1 MVSLAT
7 ELESKILRDKI
18 QMVDLKGQYLKIK
31 DEIDQAITQTIS
43 SFKFISGPSVET
55 FANNLAQYLQTDH
68 VITCGNGTDALQI
81 ALMALDLKPGDEVI
95 VPAFTYVATAEVIAL
110 LGLTPI
116 MVDVDMDTCTIKLN
130 EADKLITENTKAII
144 PVHLYGQSS
153 DMNAVMSFAKKHK
166 LFVIEDNAQAIG
178 ATYNIENSTHKTG
191 TIGDIGTYSFY
202 PSKNL
207 GCYGDGGALSTSN
220 PELAKKIKMI
230 ASHGQSKKY
239 HHQVVGVNSR
249 LDSLQAA
256 ILDVKLKHLY
266 TFTKQRIKAAEF
278 YDQHLEELSEI
289 KIPFRDPKCNHIY
302 HQYTLQ
308 VNNDK
313 RDKLK
318 QYLADHGIPTM
329 IYYPLPLYQQAAYQ
343 KYVVSDFQLANTEK
357 LCKSVLSLPMHTELS
372 MQQLTFIVE
381 KIKAFFK
388 NE

>member
-1 MVSLAT
+1 
-7 ELESKILRDKI
+7 
-18 QMVDLKGQYLKIK
+18 MVDLQGQYLKIK
-31 DEIDQAITQTIS
+31 DEIDQAIAETIS
-43 SFKFISGPSVET
+43 SFQFIGGPRVEA
-55 FANNLAQYLQTDH
+55 FAHNLAQYLNTAH
-68 VITCGNGTDALQI
+68 VVTCGNGTDALQI

-110 LGLTPI
+110 LGLTPV
-116 MVDVDMDTCTIKLN
+116 MVDVDLDTFNINLID
-130 EADKLITENTKAII
+130 ADKLITEKTKAII

-153 DMNAVMSFAKKHK
+153 DMDVVMSFAKKHK
-166 LFVIEDNAQAIG
+166 LFVVEDNAQAIG
-178 ATYNIENSTHKTG
+178 ASYNHRGKLHKTG

-207 GCYGDGGALSTSN
+207 GCYGDGGALSTNN
-220 PELAKKIKMI
+220 PVLAKKIKMI

-239 HHQVVGVNSR
+239 HHQVVGINSR

-256 ILDVKLKHLY
+256 ILDVKLKHLNM
-266 TFTKQRIKAAEF
+266 FTENRTAAAKF

-289 KIPFRDPKCNHIY
+289 KIPSRNPESNHIY

-308 VNNDK
+308 VNSDK

-329 IYYPLPLYQQAAYQ
+329 IYYPLPLYRQAAYQ

-372 MQQLTFIVE
+372 TQQLTSIVE

-388 NE
+388 K